1 MAISDKFLGYYDTK
15 NNKIV
20 TVKENILRGI
30 SSKGHKQTEEVFPY
44 KVFIWGGEDSNELYQ
59 KIISRGTEKERFM
72 VGLLISATKLNNRD
86 EARGCFNLLKKYD
99 TKFYNSFGD
108 EILKSMGLSTSK
120 WWKNWVL
127 KAWEWL

>member
-1 MAISDKFLGYYDTK
+1 MAISNEFLGYYDTK

-20 TVKENILRGI
+20 TVRKNILMGI
-30 SSKGHKQTEEVFPY
+30 RSNGNKQIEEALPH

-59 KIISRGTEKERFM
+59 KIISRGTERERYM
-72 VGLLISATKLNNRD
+72 VGLLIKATKLNNRD
-86 EARGCFNLLKKYD
+86 EARGCFILLKKYD
-99 TKFYNSFGD
+99 TELYNSFGD
-108 EILKSMGLSTSK
+108 EFLKDMGLSTSK